1 MKPAEAESSSGL
13 RDHQTRLTNFEP
25 TTTIFQLP
33 KEKKIIPRRS
43 IDSNCPDTRT
53 VCYGS
58 DVCTNNFGSGS
69 RVCADDVGSRG
80 GVVYAPRCEAGRN
93 HHRCHN
99 VGHHDETETADTHQA
114 HDDLSAA
121 SLPLTTSYWS

>member
-33 KEKKIIPRRS
+33 KEKKLIPRRS

-58 DVCTNNFGSGS
+58 DVCTNNFGSGNRVVPATWQRQP
-69 RVCADDVGSRG
+69 RVCRRRWQSRRR
-80 GVVYAPRCEAGRN
+80 GVRTEVRGR
-93 HHRCHN
+93 
-99 VGHHDETETADTHQA
+99 
-114 HDDLSAA
+114 
-121 SLPLTTSYWS
+121 